1 MSPKIIQKPIKM
13 VMIRRGSITFHSV
26 PVQQLFAFM
35 RKKVLLGADEISG
48 DGKSWIRVDHH
59 YQLRKFFSNEDNGGK
74 FLESEPNL
82 SEENEKFE
90 AQANLEN
97 QFQEVADLLKDI
109 NN

>member
-13 VMIRRGSITFHSV
+13 VMIRRDSITFHSV
-26 PVQQLFAFM
+26 PVQQLFTFI

-48 DGKSWIRVDHH
+48 DGKSWVRVDRH
-59 YQLRKFFSNEDNGGK
+59 YQLRKFFSNEDNGGN

-90 AQANLEN
+90 AHANLEN

>member
-26 PVQQLFAFM
+26 PVQQLFAFI

-48 DGKSWIRVDHH
+48 DGKSWFRVDRH
-59 YQLRKFFSNEDNGGK
+59 YQLRKFFSNEDNGGN

-82 SEENEKFE
+82 SEENEKFD
-90 AQANLEN
+90 AQVNLEN

>member
-1 MSPKIIQKPIKM
+1 M

-26 PVQQLFAFM
+26 PVQQLFAFI

-48 DGKSWIRVDHH
+48 DGKSWVRVDRH
-59 YQLRKFFSNEDNGGK
+59 YQLRKFFSNEDNGGN

-90 AQANLEN
+90 AHANLEN

>member
-1 MSPKIIQKPIKM
+1 M

-26 PVQQLFAFM
+26 PVQQLFAFI

-48 DGKSWIRVDHH
+48 DGKSWVRVDRH
-59 YQLRKFFSNEDNGGK
+59 YQLRKFFSNEDNGGN

-90 AQANLEN
+90 AQVNLEN

>member
-26 PVQQLFAFM
+26 PVQQLFAFI

>member
-1 MSPKIIQKPIKM
+1 M

-26 PVQQLFAFM
+26 PVQQLFTFI

-48 DGKSWIRVDHH
+48 DGKSWVRVDRH
-59 YQLRKFFSNEDNGGK
+59 YQLRKFFSNEDNGGN

-90 AQANLEN
+90 AHANLEN
-97 QFQEVADLLKDI
+97 QFQEVADLLKEI

>member
-1 MSPKIIQKPIKM
+1 M

-26 PVQQLFAFM
+26 PVQQLFTFI

-48 DGKSWIRVDHH
+48 DGKSWVRVDRH
-59 YQLRKFFSNEDNGGK
+59 YQLRKFFSNEDNGGN

-90 AQANLEN
+90 AHANLEN

>member
-1 MSPKIIQKPIKM
+1 MGPKIIQKPIKM

-26 PVQQLFAFM
+26 PVQQLFTFV
-35 RKKVLLGADEISG
+35 RKKFLLGADEISG